1 MTLRSEIVH
10 FLSFDNDPRLSLRR
24 FLLRGLGF
32 VVLGAMML
40 LVVGITTFVYQTEV
54 KSWEDRE
61 NEAANSAAKTV
72 DLFMQTVQNYMGLF
86 SRLDSTY
93 MLGHPETVEDLL
105 QQMPALMETVR
116 LDANGRIL
124 ISNYQDTPTIVN
136 LFTIPQSN
144 WFRTARAGHAYL
156 GDVQLSADNNP
167 YMLMAVPVADGG
179 VIAIRLRMNVLWDVV
194 AQIRSGKTGQAYIIN
209 SRGEIVA
216 HPDAKVV
223 LNHTTIA
230 NRPEFEIIRQS
241 PDNRYHGLYTNFN
254 GVDVVASSAAIPNS
268 DWIVI
273 TEVSRSE
280 AFATTWNALAFLGGG
295 VLFAGVLLILLTSRL
310 MQIAIFKPIENLRS
324 GVERIG
330 RGDLDYRIEAIHQD
344 EIGEVAESFNEM
356 AARLSDREAA
366 LEEARDEALRASQFK
381 GRLLANV
388 GHDLRTPI
396 NSILGY
402 ADILN
407 EGVYGSLND
416 QQRKAN
422 SRILSSARRLLN
434 LINSILD
441 QAQIDVG
448 KLVLHR
454 AEYKL
459 SDLLTA
465 IHDTWDIPVQSK
477 GLELDITAD
486 PNLPQTLFGDQQRV
500 QQIVMNLVENSLKF
514 TVTGKVAVRVYGA
527 AGDRWAIEVSDSG
540 SGISL
545 EAQEYIFEPFR
556 QVDGST
562 TRGQQ
567 GVGLGLSIVKQL
579 ALLMDGEV
587 QLVSEPGRGSTF
599 TILLPLNNRSSND

>member
-1 MTLRSEIVH
+1 MSLRSEIVR

-32 VVLGAMML
+32 VVLGAVML
-40 LVVGITTFVYQTEV
+40 LVVGITTFVYQTEAR
-54 KSWEDRE
+54 SWEERE
-61 NEAANSAAKTV
+61 NEAANNAAKTV

-86 SRLDSTY
+86 SRLDSLY
-93 MLGHPETVEDLL
+93 MVGHPETVEDLL

-136 LFTIPQSN
+136 LFTIPQSS
-144 WFRTARAGHAYL
+144 WFRTARAGQAYL
-156 GDVQLSADNNP
+156 GDVQLSADNKP
-167 YMLMAVPVADGG
+167 YMLMAIPVADGG
-179 VIAIRLRMNVLWDVV
+179 VIAVRLQMDVLWDVV
-194 AQIRSGKTGQAYIIN
+194 SQIHSGKTGQAYIVN
-209 SRGEIVA
+209 SRGDIVA

-230 NRPEFEIIRQS
+230 NRPEFEIIRQA
-241 PDNRYHGLYTNFN
+241 PGNRYHGLYTNFN

-295 VLFAGVLLILLTSRL
+295 VIFAGVLLILLTSRL

-330 RGDLDYRIEAIHQD
+330 RGDLDYRIEVVHRD

-407 EGVYGSLND
+407 EGVYGSLTD

-459 SDLLTA
+459 ADLLTA
-465 IHDTWDIPVQSK
+465 IRDTWEIPAQSK
-477 GLELDITAD
+477 GLDLNIVAD
-486 PNLPQTLFGDQQRV
+486 PALPQTLFGDQQRI

-514 TVTGKVAVRVYGA
+514 TATGKVAVIVYGTDN
-527 AGDRWAIEVSDSG
+527 DRWAIEVSDTG
-540 SGISL
+540 PGISP

-587 QLVSEPGRGSTF
+587 QLSSEPGQGSTF
-599 TILLPLNNRSSND
+599 TILLPLNDRRSDD

>member
-1 MTLRSEIVH
+1 MSLRSEIVR

-32 VVLGAMML
+32 VVLGAVML
-40 LVVGITTFVYQTEV
+40 LVVGITTFVYQTEAR
-54 KSWEDRE
+54 SWEERE
-61 NEAANSAAKTV
+61 NEAANNAAKTV

-86 SRLDSTY
+86 SRLDSLY
-93 MLGHPETVEDLL
+93 MVGHPETVEDLL

-116 LDANGRIL
+116 LDASGRIL

-136 LFTIPQSN
+136 LFTIPQSS
-144 WFRTARAGHAYL
+144 WFRTARSGQAYL
-156 GDVQLSADNNP
+156 GDVQLSADNKP
-167 YMLMAVPVADGG
+167 YMLMAIPVADGG
-179 VIAIRLRMNVLWDVV
+179 VIAVRLQMDVLWDVV
-194 AQIRSGKTGQAYIIN
+194 SQIHSGKTGQAYIVN

-230 NRPEFEIIRQS
+230 NRPEFETILQS
-241 PDNRYHGLYTNFN
+241 PGNRYHGLYTNFN

-330 RGDLDYRIEAIHQD
+330 RGDLDYRIEVVHRD

-407 EGVYGSLND
+407 EGVYGSLTD

-459 SDLLTA
+459 ADLLTA
-465 IHDTWDIPVQSK
+465 IRDTWDVPAQSK
-477 GLELDITAD
+477 GLELNIVAD
-486 PNLPQTLFGDQQRV
+486 PALPETLFGDQQRI

-514 TVTGKVAVRVYGA
+514 TATGKVAVIVYGTEN
-527 AGDRWAIEVSDSG
+527 DRWAIEVSDTG
-540 SGISL
+540 PGISP

-587 QLVSEPGRGSTF
+587 QLSSEPGQGSTF
-599 TILLPLNNRSSND
+599 TILLPLNDRRSDD

>member
-1 MTLRSEIVH
+1 MSLRSEIVR

-32 VVLGAMML
+32 VVLGAVML
-40 LVVGITTFVYQTEV
+40 LVVGITTFVYQTEAR
-54 KSWEDRE
+54 SWEERE
-61 NEAANSAAKTV
+61 NEVANNAAKTV

-86 SRLDSTY
+86 SRLDSLY
-93 MLGHPETVEDLL
+93 MVGHPETVEDLL

-116 LDANGRIL
+116 LDPNGRIL

-136 LFTIPQSN
+136 LFTIPQSS
-144 WFRTARAGHAYL
+144 WFRTAQSGQTYL
-156 GDVQLSADNNP
+156 GDVQLSADNKP
-167 YMLMAVPVADGG
+167 YMLMAIPVADGG
-179 VIAIRLRMNVLWDVV
+179 VIAVRLQMDVLWNVV
-194 AQIRSGKTGQAYIIN
+194 SQIHSGRTGQAYIVN

-230 NRPEFEIIRQS
+230 NRPEFETILQS
-241 PDNRYHGLYTNFN
+241 PGNRYHGLYTNFN
-254 GVDVVASSAAIPNS
+254 GVDVVASSASIPNS

-330 RGDLDYRIEAIHQD
+330 RGDLDYRIEVVHQD

-407 EGVYGSLND
+407 EGVYGSLTD

-465 IHDTWDIPVQSK
+465 IRDTWEIPAQSK
-477 GLELDITAD
+477 GLELAIVTDS
-486 PNLPQTLFGDQQRV
+486 NLPQTLFGDQQRV

-514 TVTGKVAVRVYGA
+514 TLTGKVAVRVYCA
-527 AGDRWAIEVSDSG
+527 DGDHWAIEVSDTG
-540 SGISL
+540 PGISP

-587 QLVSEPGRGSTF
+587 QLASEPGKGSTF
-599 TILLPLNNRSSND
+599 TILLPLNDRRSDD